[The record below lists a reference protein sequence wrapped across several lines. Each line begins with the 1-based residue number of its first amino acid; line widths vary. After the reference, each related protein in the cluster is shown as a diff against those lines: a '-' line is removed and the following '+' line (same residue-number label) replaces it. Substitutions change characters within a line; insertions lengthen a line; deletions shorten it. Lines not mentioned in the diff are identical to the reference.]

1 MMLSDI
7 KLLLNITDTSK
18 DTLLNLMI
26 KIAKDVALRTLNP
39 FEDGID
45 VLILPYKY
53 NYWVTQA
60 VQQMY
65 QNMGSENIKSYSEN
79 GLSITYADLL
89 SGISSSLLS
98 QLVPK
103 AKALW

>member
-1 MMLSDI
+1 MLSQV

-18 DTLLNLMI
+18 DNLLNLLI
-26 KIAKDVALRTLNP
+26 KIAKDIALRTLNP
-39 FEDGID
+39 FEDDID
-45 VLILPYKY
+45 ILVLPFKY
-53 NYWVTQA
+53 DYWVVQA

-65 QNMGSENIKSYSEN
+65 QNLGSENIKSYSEN
-79 GLSITYADLL
+79 GLSITYADLV

-103 AKALW
+103 AKAIG